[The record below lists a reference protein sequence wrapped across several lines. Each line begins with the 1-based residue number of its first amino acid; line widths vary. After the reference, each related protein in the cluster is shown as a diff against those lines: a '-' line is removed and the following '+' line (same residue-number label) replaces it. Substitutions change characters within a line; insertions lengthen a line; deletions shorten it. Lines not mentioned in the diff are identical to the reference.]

1 MKIEAAVVFPADAD
15 AVFAML
21 TDEQYVMRK
30 ATAMG
35 ALEHD
40 VSVTPLAGGGA
51 RIRLERTLPAMVP
64 DFVRPLVG
72 DTIRVV
78 QTEDWGPA
86 RPDGART
93 GRMTAT
99 ISAAPVN
106 LSGEL
111 TLEPSDGSSIHRIEA
126 DVRAKVPFV
135 GAKIEKAIG
144 EVILLAARKE
154 EQVGAAWLNE
164 RSG

>member
-1 MKIEAAVVFPADAD
+1 MFPADAD

-21 TDEQYVMRK
+21 TDEEYVTRK

-40 VSVTPLAGGGA
+40 VSVTALDGGGA

-72 DTIRVV
+72 ETIRVV
-78 QTEDWGPA
+78 QTEDWGPVQ
-86 RPDGART
+86 PDG
-93 GRMTAT
+93 GRSGLMTAT
-99 ISAAPVN
+99 ISAAPVS

-111 TLEPSDGSSIHRIEA
+111 MLEPNDGSSVHRIEA
-126 DVRAKVPFV
+126 EVRARVPFV
-135 GAKIEKAIG
+135 GGKIEKAIG

-154 EQVGAAWLNE
+154 EQVGSAWLSE
-164 RSG
+164 HR

>member
-1 MKIEAAVVFPADAD
+1 MVFPADAGV
-15 AVFAML
+15 VFAML
-21 TDEQYVMRK
+21 TDEEYVTRK

-40 VSVTPLAGGGA
+40 VSVTPLDGGGA
-51 RIRLERTLPAMVP
+51 RISLERTLPAMVP

-86 RPDGART
+86 RPDGGRT
-93 GRMTAT
+93 GRMTASIPGT
-99 ISAAPVN
+99 PVG
-106 LSGEL
+106 LSGSL
-111 TLEPSDGSSIHRIEA
+111 TLEPADTSSIHRIEA
-126 DVRAKVPFV
+126 DVRARVPFV
-135 GAKIEKAIG
+135 GAKIERGIG

-154 EQVGAAWLNE
+154 EQVGSAWLAE
-164 RSG
+164 HS

>member
-1 MKIEAAVVFPADAD
+1 MFPADAD
-15 AVFAML
+15 TVFAML
-21 TDEQYVMRK
+21 TDEQYVTRK

-40 VSVTPLAGGGA
+40 VSVTALEGGGA

-72 DTIRVV
+72 ETIRVV
-78 QTEDWGPA
+78 QTEDWGPV
-86 RPDGART
+86 RPDGGRT

-99 ISAAPVN
+99 ISAAPVS

-111 TLEPSDGSSIHRIEA
+111 TLEPNDGSSVHRIEA
-126 DVRAKVPFV
+126 EVRARVPFV
-135 GAKIEKAIG
+135 GSKIEKAIG

-154 EQVGAAWLNE
+154 EQVGSAWLAE
-164 RSG
+164 HR

>member
-1 MKIEAAVVFPADAD
+1 MI
-15 AVFAML
+15 
-21 TDEQYVMRK
+21 TDEEYVTRK

-40 VSVTPLAGGGA
+40 VSVTHLDDGGA

-64 DFVRPLVG
+64 DFVRPMVG
-72 DTIRVV
+72 ETIEVV

-86 RPDGART
+86 QPDGRRT

-99 ISAAPVN
+99 ISGTPVT

-111 TLEPSDGSSIHRIEA
+111 VLEPNDGSSIHRLVA
-126 DVRAKVPFV
+126 DVKAKVPFI
-135 GAKIEKAIG
+135 GAKIEKGIG

-154 EQVGAAWLNE
+154 EQVGSAWLAE
-164 RSG
+164 HA